1 MNRKPVFLLAAA
13 AGTLALAGCS
23 GGKDESEAPTSNAG
37 TMAPIEIENNAA
49 TTVPTEAPPATRI
62 DNSTAETMPEPTAPS
77 LSADEQ
83 TQDDADATGMTARVS
98 RDEGGN
104 EGQPATNTA
113 Q

>member
-1 MNRKPVFLLAAA
+1 MKRIAMLASV
-13 AGTLALAGCS
+13 AGALALGACS
-23 GGKDESEAPTSNAG
+23 GGSDEAAAPSNVENM
-37 TMAPIEIENNAA
+37 TPIQVENTAI
-49 TTVPTEAPPATRI
+49 VPTEAPAAPPL
-62 DNSTAETMPEPTAPS
+62 DNVVTAAEPETVPTT

-104 EGQPATNTA
+104 EGQPA